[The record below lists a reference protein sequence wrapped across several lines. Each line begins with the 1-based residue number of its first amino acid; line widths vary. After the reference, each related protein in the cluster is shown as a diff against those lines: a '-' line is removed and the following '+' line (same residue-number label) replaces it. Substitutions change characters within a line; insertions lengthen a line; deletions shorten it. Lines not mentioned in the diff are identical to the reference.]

1 MKMLLIKSI
10 SEGKLKIL
18 SNNLKRLGVD
28 YKVVVDK
35 ELEDIALSY
44 FIMKADKSE
53 LVSKEKIMEKLKF

>member
-28 YKVVVDK
+28 YKVVVDM
-35 ELEDIALSY
+35 EMEDIALSY
-44 FIMKADKSE
+44 LITQADKSE
-53 LVSKEKIMEKLKF
+53 LVSKEKILGKLKF

>member
-1 MKMLLIKSI
+1 MLLIKSI

-28 YKVVVDK
+28 YKVVVVK

-44 FIMKADKSE
+44 FIIKADKSE